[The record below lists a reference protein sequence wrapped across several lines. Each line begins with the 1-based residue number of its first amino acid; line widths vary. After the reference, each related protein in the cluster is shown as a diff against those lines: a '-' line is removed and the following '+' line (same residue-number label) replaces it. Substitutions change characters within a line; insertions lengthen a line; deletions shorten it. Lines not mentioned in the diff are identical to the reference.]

1 MNTLKQVI
9 HYQDTNSVEATWID
23 ENGVIIKCH
32 SYADCQMQMFRDD
45 VAELGG
51 DIAEYEELIALV
63 ESNIKPVEPPTP
75 DQIIAAKK
83 AERQAIVDAIVV
95 TVSSGKVFDGNEEAQ
110 SRMSRAIQT
119 AEIAGIESTTWV
131 LANNVPTLVTLPE
144 LKEALVLSMQAM
156 GAVWATPYED

>member
-9 HYQDTNSVEATWID
+9 HYPDTNSVEATWVD
-23 ENGVIIKCH
+23 ENDVVIKCH

-45 VAELGG
+45 IVELGG
-51 DIAEYEELIALV
+51 DIAEHERLIETVA
-63 ESNIKPVEPPTP
+63 ENIKPVDPPTP
-75 DQIIAAKK
+75 EQILAAKK
-83 AERQAIVDAIVV
+83 AERQAIVFSITV

-119 AEIAGIESTTWV
+119 AEIAGIERTTWV
-131 LANNVPTLVTLPE
+131 LANSVPTVVTLPE

-156 GAVWATPYED
+156 GAVWATPYEG